1 MIENTLLKNLKCEA
15 DMKLQNCPRCG
26 NSVRVQVSYNNRIGG
41 RYPMIIRCSCCGLST
56 AECSSEKEAV
66 SEWNSIF
73 CIGQIAGRQ
82 NKLF

>member
-1 MIENTLLKNLKCEA
+1 MNYILQKNLDCEA
-15 DMKLQNCPRCG
+15 DMKLQKCPRCG
-26 NSVRVQVSYNNRIGG
+26 NSVRVQINFDKRIGG
-41 RYPMIIRCSCCGLST
+41 RYPMIVRCSCCGLST